1 MLEVNCFRE
10 TYQIWLFF
18 RWYENF
24 WEVFKGGIP
33 ISYTKRD
40 FFKSKF
46 EEKQVFLPL
55 VFVFTV
61 VTGFTQKSEVQRL
74 ILSRH
79 SI

>member
-1 MLEVNCFRE
+1 M
-10 TYQIWLFF
+10 
-18 RWYENF
+18 
-24 WEVFKGGIP
+24 FKGGIP

-61 VTGFTQKSEVQRL
+61 VTGFTQKSEVQCL
-74 ILSRH
+74 ILSSH
-79 SI
+79 SIEFVRFGGRKLS